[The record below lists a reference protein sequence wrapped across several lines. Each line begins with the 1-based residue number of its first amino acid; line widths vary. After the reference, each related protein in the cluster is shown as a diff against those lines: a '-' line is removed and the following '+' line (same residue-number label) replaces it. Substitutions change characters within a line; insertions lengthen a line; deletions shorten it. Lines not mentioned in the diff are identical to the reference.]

1 MEKLLAG
8 KRAIVTGSGQG
19 LGSAIAGALAADGA
33 RLLVISRSAEK
44 VEAVVQGIKRQGGE
58 AFGVQEDLADPDAAD
73 RVIQAALDRFAGV
86 DILVNNA
93 GVFVWRKLLE
103 FPREDWDRTI
113 ATNLSAPYFLI
124 QAAGRVMARQGQGGA
139 IVNVGSIHSR
149 VAEAEVVAHCAAKFG
164 LIGLTQAAAAAL
176 REHDVR
182 VNAIC
187 PGSIE
192 PESADRRGSSPR
204 EKVTQADIASLT
216 VYLVSDL
223 SRSITGSI
231 IDAFGSTRIAIK
243 I

>member
-1 MEKLLAG
+1 VEKLLAG